1 MWLSITSPVSAF
13 FMPATTVL
21 PSRSVCRG
29 NRAIACATAQE
40 AAATEVPPQSVFAA
54 LDYDQDFVP
63 WDIGEAQPPV
73 RKAARD
79 GAFGSAGTTVLDCGC
94 GAGDNANWLAARGHD
109 VLGFDLSPSAIA
121 TAREVSGYTDVR
133 AAIAEHG
140 GAVEFTQASAVDL
153 GAAGRVQARA
163 KELGGFAVV
172 LDSALLHCL
181 DDEAQRTYLGGLRPL
196 VRPGGKLLLGCFS
209 DANPEPWSRPGPRR
223 MSEAQLRTL
232 FSEAR
237 GWRVRDLW
245 PTWYERP
252 AGARTMA
259 WWCTHRP
266 REAAR
271 VREWPL
277 TPWYSCL
284 PNPNPNPNPNR
295 HTFLL
300 RSYQGMP
307 FFQLFSFLL

>member
-21 PSRSVCRG
+21 PSRSVLRG
-29 NRAIACATAQE
+29 HRAIACATAQE

-181 DDEAQRTYLGGLRPL
+181 DDEAQRTYLDGLRPL

-223 MSEAQLRTL
+223 MSNPTPTHTPTNTPLLTLRPPL
-232 FSEAR
+232 PLA
-237 GWRVRDLW
+237 L
-245 PTWYERP
+245 PL
-252 AGARTMA
+252 
-259 WWCTHRP
+259 
-266 REAAR
+266 
-271 VREWPL
+271 PL
-277 TPWYSCL
+277 T
-284 PNPNPNPNPNR
+284 
-295 HTFLL
+295 L
-300 RSYQGMP
+300 RLTRP
-307 FFQLFSFLL
+307 TAHV

>member
-21 PSRSVCRG
+21 PSRSVLRG
-29 NRAIACATAQE
+29 HRAIACATAQE

-223 MSEAQLRTL
+223 MSN
-232 FSEAR
+232 
-237 GWRVRDLW
+237 
-245 PTWYERP
+245 PTQTP
-252 AGARTMA
+252 T
-259 WWCTHRP
+259 
-266 REAAR
+266 
-271 VREWPL
+271 PL
-277 TPWYSCL
+277 CL
-284 PNPNPNPNPNR
+284 PYAHPYPWPYP
-295 HTFLL
+295 
-300 RSYQGMP
+300 YP
-307 FFQLFSFLL
+307 